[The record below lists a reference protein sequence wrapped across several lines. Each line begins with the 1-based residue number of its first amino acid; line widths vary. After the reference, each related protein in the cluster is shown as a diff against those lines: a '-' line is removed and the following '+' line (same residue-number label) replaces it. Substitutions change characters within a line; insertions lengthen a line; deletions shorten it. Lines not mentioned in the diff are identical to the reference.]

1 MASRRFNVLLTEEQ
15 YARLTREAER
25 TSVSIGEL
33 IRRSIDATF
42 KLDGDRKT
50 PGVELS
56 IGVWRRPDAAI
67 AGRRPGVRFER

>member
-1 MASRRFNVLLTEEQ
+1 MRNDDESVLGVDYDIPRCFDLP
-15 YARLTREAER
+15 
-25 TSVSIGEL
+25 
-33 IRRSIDATF
+33 DATKV